1 MHSADSSNFI
11 TMMNPASLDTWTTI
25 FFVVSFFGLFFSMI
39 LALNGKGQFKKNW
52 PIALMV
58 LGYSIVLF
66 HYSLYWTGFLFTF
79 PFLNFTVNAWFL
91 CFGPLLYLYSRRDS
105 LSRTMILLHFLPAVV
120 TLIASF
126 IFFLPY
132 FDIHIFKTP
141 SYLGHT
147 LFWISTQPYIG
158 IVSLLVY
165 FILSVKTAK
174 YNWSTI
180 ENPNFKQIYRRWMG
194 ILLLAFFLFI
204 LSYTSYFILI
214 NFPFFDISW
223 DYGIGVGMSITLY
236 TVGVFA
242 FIEPDIFNGKIRW
255 FTDSTL
261 SNQFSSENK
270 QHFYDQIVEIIEQEE
285 MYLDGQLR
293 MAHVAEKMGLSLQ
306 DTSRIINQYSK
317 KNFNQ
322 FINSFRTEHAKTIL
336 SENPEMSI
344 KEVCFSSGFNSK
356 VSFFK
361 SFKENTGQTP
371 LQYREDN
378 SVDE

>member
-1 MHSADSSNFI
+1 MK
-11 TMMNPASLDTWTTI
+11 TASLDTWTTI
-25 FFVVSFFGLFFSMI
+25 FFVVSFFGLFFSII
-39 LALNGKGQFKKNW
+39 LAINGKRQFKKNW
-52 PIALMV
+52 PIAVMV

-66 HYSLYWTGFLFTF
+66 QYSLYWTGYLMVF
-79 PFLNFTVNAWFL
+79 PFLNFTVNAWFW
-91 CFGPLLYLYSRRDS
+91 CFGPLLYLYTRQDSISRK
-105 LSRTMILLHFLPAVV
+105 MILLHFLPAFV

-132 FDIHIFKTP
+132 FDIHLFKTP
-141 SYLGHT
+141 SHLGRA
-147 LFWISTQPYIG
+147 LFWISSQPYIG
-158 IVSLLVY
+158 IVSLLFY
-165 FILSVKTAK
+165 FILSVITAK
-174 YNWSTI
+174 SNWSKI
-180 ENPNFKQIYRRWMG
+180 EQPNYKELYRRWTR
-194 ILLLAFFLFI
+194 ILHLAFLLFI

-214 NFPFFDISW
+214 QFSFFNVAW
-223 DYGIGVGMSITLY
+223 DYGIGVGMSLTLY

-242 FIEPDIFNGKIRW
+242 FIEPDIFNGKITW
-255 FTDSTL
+255 FAASAPTS
-261 SNQFSSENK
+261 QFSSENS
-270 QHFYDQIVEIIEQEE
+270 QLFYAQLVELIEREE

-306 DTSRIINQYSK
+306 DTSRIINQHSK

-336 SENPEMSI
+336 SENPEISI

-361 SFKENTGQTP
+361 AFKENTGQTP